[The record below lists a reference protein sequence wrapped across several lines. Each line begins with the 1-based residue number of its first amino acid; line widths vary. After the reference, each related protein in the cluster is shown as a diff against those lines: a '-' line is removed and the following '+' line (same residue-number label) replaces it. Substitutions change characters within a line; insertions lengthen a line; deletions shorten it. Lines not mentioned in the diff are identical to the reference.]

1 VRASD
6 HAYAVLREDII
17 DWRLAPG
24 TVLAEVE
31 LSERLGVSRTPV
43 REALGRLLAE
53 GLVAAQ
59 GGRGVVVTTVSV
71 GDIAQLFELRQ
82 ALERQLA
89 RLAAQGRD
97 AAVFESLADEFRAAP
112 ALLERADRE
121 EYYDL
126 VARLDAAM
134 DAAAANPYL
143 SAALRTVRPHL
154 ARVRRISQDNPER
167 LVAAAREHLLIVE
180 AIAAGDAELAD
191 AATHVHL
198 HASLQSI
205 LATADRQVPEPLP
218 TVSPRT
224 THQKPRGT
232 AA

>member
-1 VRASD
+1 MRASD
-6 HAYAVLREDII
+6 HAYAALREDII

-59 GGRGVVVTTVSV
+59 GGRGVVVTTVSI

-89 RLAAQGRD
+89 RLAADRRD
-97 AAVFESLADEFRAAP
+97 PAAFEALADEFRAAP
-112 ALLERADRE
+112 ALLERADRA

-126 VARLDAAM
+126 VDRLDVAM

-191 AATHVHL
+191 SATHVHL

-205 LATADRQVPEPLP
+205 LATADRGLPEHVPS
-218 TVSPRT
+218 VAPRP
-224 THQKPRGT
+224 THQRSRGT